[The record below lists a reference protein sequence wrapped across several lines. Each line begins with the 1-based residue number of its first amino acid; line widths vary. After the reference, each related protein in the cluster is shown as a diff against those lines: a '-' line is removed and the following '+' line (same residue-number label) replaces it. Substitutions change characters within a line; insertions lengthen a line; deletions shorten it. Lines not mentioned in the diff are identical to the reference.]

1 MRFLVVVLSVGATL
15 AFIAAS
21 GLMNWVFMTSLG
33 KSEFEQHIFGA
44 VSVAVSAFIALL
56 PTLILWAY
64 RERRFLYVVLGV
76 PVFLTFVAF
85 SLSSAV
91 GFAAKNRGSMTED
104 RGLATSRLTG
114 VKQEIDDAE
123 TKRKALGTPRPFA
136 VIQEAL
142 HGLELERKW
151 QWSKSC
157 QDATSE
163 ALRTFCKGY
172 FEIKAEAARATEL
185 SLFEEKITR
194 LKSEAR
200 SYEEKGA
207 GRQADS
213 QAAVLASLLG
223 LQPVKVERG
232 MTLFLA
238 VLVEIGAALGLYFAT
253 GHMRTDG
260 PCNAELSRGVRVV
273 EAGVLKAAPEKNLS
287 RAPLKQIAGPGPGRG
302 AGPRRVPRLRQT

>member
-1 MRFLVVVLSVGATL
+1 
-15 AFIAAS
+15 
-21 GLMNWVFMTSLG
+21 MNWVFMTSLG

-76 PVFLTFVAF
+76 PVFLAFVAF

-104 RGLATSRLTG
+104 RGLATSRLAG

-142 HGLELERKW
+142 HGLELDRKW

-172 FEIKAEAARATEL
+172 FETKAEAARATEL
-185 SLFEEKITR
+185 SLLEEKIAR
-194 LKSEAR
+194 LKNEAR

-207 GRQADS
+207 GRQADN
-213 QAAVLASLLG
+213 QAAVLANLLG
-223 LQPVKVERG
+223 
-232 MTLFLA
+232 F
-238 VLVEIGAALGLYFAT
+238 AADQG
-253 GHMRTDG
+253 RTRPDAL
-260 PCNAELSRGVRVV
+260 P
-273 EAGVLKAAPEKNLS
+273 
-287 RAPLKQIAGPGPGRG
+287 RG
-302 AGPRRVPRLRQT
+302 AGRDRRGAWAVFRDGTHAHRRLRQRGAEQGGDVLSRPGS

>member
-1 MRFLVVVLSVGATL
+1 MRFLVVVVSAGAAL

-33 KSEFEQHIFGA
+33 RSEFEQQIFGA

-56 PTLILWAY
+56 PTLLLWAY

-76 PVFLTFVAF
+76 PVLLAFFAF

-104 RGLATSRLTG
+104 RGLATSRLQG
-114 VKQEIDDAE
+114 VKQEIDEAE
-123 TKRKALGTPRPFA
+123 TKRRTLGSPRPAA

-142 HGLELERKW
+142 RGLEQDRKW
-151 QWSKSC
+151 QGSKEC
-157 QDATSE
+157 QNATSE
-163 ALRTFCKGY
+163 ASRSFCKGY
-172 FEIKAEAARATEL
+172 FDTKAEAARASEL
-185 SLFEEKITR
+185 SLVEEKIER
-194 LKSEAR
+194 LRGEAR

-207 GRQADS
+207 GRQADN
-213 QAAVLASLLG
+213 QAAVLANLLG
-223 LQPVKVERG
+223 LQAMHVERG

-253 GHMRTDG
+253 GHIGNDG
-260 PCNAELSRGVRVV
+260 PGDAGPGGGMTFIEAE
-273 EAGVLKAAPEKNLS
+273 VLKDVSEIKIE
-287 RAPLKQIAGPGPGRG
+287 RVPLKQISGP
-302 AGPRRVPRLRQT
+302 GPRRVPRLSRSEQ